1 MPTPYL
7 ITVLFLFTSVGVWK
21 YLTKDQIQGHEVFH
35 SYQSLIQQVFDPAV
49 LKQLTC
55 TPSKSFFK
63 VHLDREKR

>member
-35 SYQSLIQQVFDPAV
+35 SYQSLI
-49 LKQLTC
+49 
-55 TPSKSFFK
+55 
-63 VHLDREKR
+63 